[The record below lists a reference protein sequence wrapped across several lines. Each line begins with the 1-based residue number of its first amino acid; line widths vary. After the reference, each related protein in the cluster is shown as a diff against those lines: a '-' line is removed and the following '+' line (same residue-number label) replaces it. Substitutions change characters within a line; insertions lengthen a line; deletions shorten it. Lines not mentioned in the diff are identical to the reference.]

1 MASSSKPF
9 TNKSISIR
17 LDETNCLL
25 WRQQV
30 LFAIESLALSSHI
43 DGTMSVPSQY
53 TMVDGVKTV
62 NAEFVVYKQQ
72 DSALYSW
79 LLSSISTS
87 ILPSLVNCRTAFEIW
102 EKVQKVFSVSST
114 TKIMH
119 LHCSL
124 KNLRKRDQSMREY
137 LAQIQAVCDSLAACG
152 NPLTETMHISAILS
166 GLPSE
171 YEPVIAVITS
181 SQQSYTLDGVC
192 SVLLD
197 TEARQQET
205 HLVNLV
211 QAQSSS
217 MGFSSGFF
225 QSPNYS
231 SPSYGLDRS
240 FSGYVGQVSSP
251 NVQNGV
257 SQRIQDPRVQGQN
270 NGYQFNRS
278 FPPRGRGGRVFSGR
292 SRPQCQLCGRVGHL
306 VNRCYYRFDQ
316 TYDGCYNINCVED
329 SVEFQKAD
337 SDLSFGVSQDLSGTV
352 AFVSNGAAQA
362 VSDDAGWFPDSGAT
376 THLTPDAGIILN
388 SLPYTG
394 IGKISVANGMTV
406 PISRVGS
413 GSMIT
418 NSRPLML
425 NNLLHV
431 PNIKKNLL
439 SVSKFTRDN
448 NVSIE
453 FFPDSC
459 DVKDLQTRHVML
471 RGLETDGLYK
481 LSPPAGS
488 CSSQQSCAKDVSC
501 SNTLSVSCSDFCG
514 NTAVSR
520 EARECCNALSN
531 AELGVRAGLSSRGG
545 VSSHVPVKFSSVA
558 QKPVP
563 PGAAVREGVQES
575 SGVVREFL
583 SQTEDDVQEAF
594 QSEPGTVA
602 QGDVQNQS
610 EAATQVSTQP
620 VAAQTEAA
628 QPVAA
633 QPEAAQPVATPP
645 VAAQPEVIPFRSGAP
660 VPEEVSSQSIADA
673 QRVTQSEAVQRRSSE
688 NDHEPVV
695 YHRRAK
701 GGSGVV
707 CQQQQHNSVQ
717 QSQCGVV
724 LHPEVTQQ
732 PSVVQ
737 QPQRGGVLHPEVTQ
751 QPWIGQQS
759 PSNQSGQPSCSTSGP
774 VASSIQ
780 ESASSTSSSDSSLQ
794 KAGVSCH
801 PMVTRSKSGVIKP
814 KVFLAA
820 GVSLE
825 LPEPK
830 NILQALETKEWSQ
843 ARKIEGLLFRGVK
856 VTGVLM
862 RIDNAGKKVGE

>member
-17 LDETNCLL
+17 LDETNYLL

-43 DGTMSVPSQY
+43 DGTISVPPQY

-72 DSALYSW
+72 DSALCSW

-87 ILPSLVNCRTAFEIW
+87 ILPSLVNCRTTFEIW
-102 EKVQKVFSVSST
+102 EKIQKVFSVSST

-124 KNLRKRDQSMREY
+124 KNLRKRDQNMREY
-137 LAQIQAVCDSLAACG
+137 LAQIQAVCDSLAACW

-217 MGFSSGFF
+217 MGFSSGIF
-225 QSPNYS
+225 QSPNCS

-251 NVQNGV
+251 NVQYGV
-257 SQRIQDPRVQGQN
+257 SQRIQDSRVQGQN

-278 FPPRGRGGRVFSGR
+278 FPPRGRGGRVFNGR

-306 VNRCYYRFDQ
+306 VSRCYYRFDQ
-316 TYDGCYNINCVED
+316 TYDGCYNINCIED
-329 SVEFQKAD
+329 SGEFQKAD
-337 SDLSFGVSQDLSGTV
+337 SDSNFGVSQDISGAV
-352 AFVSNGAAQA
+352 AFVSNGAAQV
-362 VSDDAGWFPDSGAT
+362 VSDDVGWFPDSGAT

-413 GSMIT
+413 GSMLT

-459 DVKDLQTRHVML
+459 AVKDLQTRLVML

-481 LSPPAGS
+481 LSPADSGS
-488 CSSQQSCAKDVSC
+488 SLKSCAKDVSC
-501 SNTLSVSCSDFCG
+501 SNALSVSCSDSSVSTG
-514 NTAVSR
+514 VSR
-520 EARECCNALSN
+520 ETKECC
-531 AELGVRAGLSSRGG
+531 LSSKGG

-558 QKPVP
+558 QKHVS
-563 PGAAVREGVQES
+563 PGGAVRGGIQEP
-575 SGVVREFL
+575 VRESF
-583 SQTEDDVQEAF
+583 S
-594 QSEPGTVA
+594 QSE
-602 QGDVQNQS
+602 D
-610 EAATQVSTQP
+610 AAR
-620 VAAQTEAA
+620 EAA
-628 QPVAA
+628 QSQPEVA
-633 QPEAAQPVATPP
+633 QPEAAQTEATQTEAAQFQHEVAQPEATQTEAAQFQHE
-645 VAAQPEVIPFRSGAP
+645 AAQPEAIQSQPEVIQFREDAPF
-660 VPEEVSSQSIADA
+660 QSEADA
-673 QRVTQSEAVQRRSSE
+673 QGVTQRVSQFEAVQRWSSE
-688 NDHEPVV
+688 HSIV
-695 YHRRAK
+695 
-701 GGSGVV
+701 
-707 CQQQQHNSVQ
+707 QHP
-717 QSQCGVV
+717 VV
-724 LHPEVTQQ
+724 LHPEVIQQ

-737 QPQRGGVLHPEVTQ
+737 QPQHGAVLHPEIVQ
-751 QPWIGQQS
+751 QSCVGQQS
-759 PSNQSGQPSCSTSGP
+759 PRQPSCSTSDP
-774 VASSIQ
+774 VASSVR
-780 ESASSTSSSDSSLQ
+780 ESVSSSTSSSGSSLQ
-794 KAGVSCH
+794 QAGVSCH

-814 KVFLAA
+814 KVFLTE
-820 GVSLE
+820 GVSIE

-843 ARKIEGLLFRGVK
+843 ARRLAWPLRKDDTHKSRNDLEKWSMNFYTWPMFLFGKLFRNLSK
-856 VTGVLM
+856 M
-862 RIDNAGKKVGE
+862 VGDW

>member
-1 MASSSKPF
+1 MVSEAFVLPGTIAATMASSFKPF

-17 LDETNCLL
+17 LDETNYLL

-43 DGTMSVPSQY
+43 DGTISVPSQY

-72 DSALYSW
+72 DSALCSW

-102 EKVQKVFSVSST
+102 EKIQKVFSVSST

-217 MGFSSGFF
+217 MGFSFGIF
-225 QSPNYS
+225 QSPNCS

-292 SRPQCQLCGRVGHL
+292 LRPQCQLCGRVGHL

-316 TYDGCYNINCVED
+316 TYDGCYNINCIED

-337 SDLSFGVSQDLSGTV
+337 SDSSFGVSQDLSGTV

-459 DVKDLQTRHVML
+459 AVKDLQTRHVML

-514 NTAVSR
+514 STAVSK
-520 EARECCNALSN
+520 EARECCNTLCN
-531 AELGVRAGLSSRGG
+531 VELGVRADNLDNGEGLSSRGG
-545 VSSHVPVKFSSVA
+545 VSSHVPVKFSSFA
-558 QKPVP
+558 QKP
-563 PGAAVREGVQES
+563 VREGVQES

-583 SQTEDDVQEAF
+583 SQTEDAAQEAF

-602 QGDVQNQS
+602 QGDVQIQS
-610 EAATQVSTQP
+610 EAATQVSAQP

-628 QPVAA
+628 QTEAAQPEAVQPEAAQSEAAQPVAA
-633 QPEAAQPVATPP
+633 QPE
-645 VAAQPEVIPFRSGAP
+645 R
-660 VPEEVSSQSIADA
+660 VS
-673 QRVTQSEAVQRRSSE
+673 QSEAVQRRSSE
-688 NDHEPVV
+688 FGHEPVV

-717 QSQCGVV
+717 QSPCGVV

-737 QPQRGGVLHPEVTQ
+737 QPQHGGVLHPEVTQ

-759 PSNQSGQPSCSTSGP
+759 SSNQSGQPCCSTSGP

-814 KVFLAA
+814 KVFLAE

-843 ARKIEGLLFRGVK
+843 ARKVEGLLFRGVK

>member
-1 MASSSKPF
+1 MVSETFVLPGTIAATMASSSKPF

-17 LDETNCLL
+17 LDVTNYLL

-43 DGTMSVPSQY
+43 DGTISVHSQY

-102 EKVQKVFSVSST
+102 EKIQKVFSVSST

-124 KNLRKRDQSMREY
+124 KNLRKRDQNMREY

-181 SQQSYTLDGVC
+181 SQQSYTFDGVC

-217 MGFSSGFF
+217 M
-225 QSPNYS
+225 
-231 SPSYGLDRS
+231 
-240 FSGYVGQVSSP
+240 VSSP
-251 NVQNGV
+251 NVQSGV
-257 SQRIQDPRVQGQN
+257 SQRIQDSRVQGQN

-278 FPPRGRGGRVFSGR
+278 FPPRGRGGRVFNGR

-316 TYDGCYNINCVED
+316 TYDGCYNINCIED
-329 SVEFQKAD
+329 SGEFQKAD
-337 SDLSFGVSQDLSGTV
+337 SDSSFGVSQDLSGTV
-352 AFVSNGAAQA
+352 AFVSNGAAQV

-413 GSMIT
+413 GSMLT

-439 SVSKFTRDN
+439 YVSKFTRDN

-459 DVKDLQTRHVML
+459 AVKDLQTRLVML

-481 LSPPAGS
+481 LSPADSG
-488 CSSQQSCAKDVSC
+488 SSQQSCVKDVSC
-501 SNTLSVSCSDFCG
+501 SNALSVSCSDSS
-514 NTAVSR
+514 VS
-520 EARECCNALSN
+520 ADVS
-531 AELGVRAGLSSRGG
+531 LSSKGG
-545 VSSHVPVKFSSVA
+545 DSSHVPVKFSSVA
-558 QKPVP
+558 QKHVSPRGVFQGGIQEP
-563 PGAAVREGVQES
+563 VRES
-575 SGVVREFL
+575 FS
-583 SQTEDDVQEAF
+583 
-594 QSEPGTVA
+594 QSE
-602 QGDVQNQS
+602 D
-610 EAATQVSTQP
+610 ATR
-620 VAAQTEAA
+620 EAA
-628 QPVAA
+628 QSQPEVAHQPEVA
-633 QPEAAQPVATPP
+633 QPEAAQSQPEVAQPE
-645 VAAQPEVIPFRSGAP
+645 AAQTEATQTEAAQFQHEAAHPEAIQSQPEVIPFPVDAP
-660 VPEEVSSQSIADA
+660 FQSEADA
-673 QRVTQSEAVQRRSSE
+673 QGVTQRVSQSGVVQRWSSE
-688 NDHEPVV
+688 FGHEPVV

-701 GGSGVV
+701 GGSGVI
-707 CQQQQHNSVQ
+707 CQQKQHSFVQQHQHGVVQ
-717 QSQCGVV
+717 QPVV
-724 LHPEVTQQ
+724 LHPKVIQQ

-737 QPQRGGVLHPEVTQ
+737 QPQHDTVLHPR
-751 QPWIGQQS
+751 
-759 PSNQSGQPSCSTSGP
+759 QPSCSTSDP
-774 VASSIQ
+774 VASSVQ
-780 ESASSTSSSDSSLQ
+780 ESVSSSTSSSGSSLQ
-794 KAGVSCH
+794 QPGLV
-801 PMVTRSKSGVIKP
+801 VI
-814 KVFLAA
+814 
-820 GVSLE
+820 
-825 LPEPK
+825 
-830 NILQALETKEWSQ
+830 QW
-843 ARKIEGLLFRGVK
+843 
-856 VTGVLM
+856 
-862 RIDNAGKKVGE
+862 